1 MVGRIL
7 RSADFERVLALRPCS
22 RSTHFAVHHVA
33 AGLSALA
40 KGRKQ
45 AAEHKLST
53 GDEIS
58 CPQPVD
64 ELPADG
70 WWLGLVVP
78 KRHARR
84 AVTRNLIKRQMRCV
98 MTEQAQ
104 HLPQGL
110 WVLRLKAVFDLSRF
124 ASPGSVALRL
134 AARDELSGLLQ
145 RTAGQFNAPHAGGA
159 TAAAAGIV
167 AGALAPARA

>member
-45 AAEHKLST
+45 AVESKLST
-53 GDEIS
+53 GDETS

-64 ELPADG
+64 ELPANG

-98 MTEQAQ
+98 MTEQAE

-110 WVLRLKAVFDLSRF
+110 WVLRLKTVFDRSRF
-124 ASPGSVALRL
+124 ASPGSVALRQ
-134 AARDELSGLLQ
+134 AARDELRGLLQ
-145 RTAGQFNAPHAGGA
+145 RTAGQFSAPVAA
-159 TAAAAGIV
+159 VTAAAGI
-167 AGALAPARA
+167 AASAQASAPA

>member
-45 AAEHKLST
+45 PAEHKLST
-53 GDEIS
+53 GDEPS

-64 ELPADG
+64 ELPANG

-98 MTEQAQ
+98 MTEQAE

-124 ASPGSVALRL
+124 ASPGSVALRQ

-145 RTAGQFNAPHAGGA
+145 RTAGQFNAPRAA
-159 TAAAAGIV
+159 VAAAAGIV
-167 AGALAPARA
+167 AGAQASARA